1 MAIGI
6 DLSIK
11 CYYKKMKNTNE
22 VKAEI
27 KKYILEA
34 SLSDVKDV
42 DDDALIFENGL
53 LDSMGLLF
61 LIEFLGEAFQV
72 EVSDDE
78 LNPKNFESINNIVS
92 FVSNK
97 LSVKV

>member
-1 MAIGI
+1 
-6 DLSIK
+6 
-11 CYYKKMKNTNE
+11 MKNINE

-34 SLSDVKDV
+34 SLSDVKDI

>member
-1 MAIGI
+1 M
-6 DLSIK
+6 DLKTK
-11 CYYKKMKNTNE
+11 CYMLMKNSN
-22 VKAEI
+22 EI
-27 KKYILEA
+27 KADIKHYILEA
-34 SLSDVKDV
+34 SLSDVKNIEN
-42 DDDALIFENGL
+42 DALIFENGL

-61 LIEFLGEAFQV
+61 LIEFLGETFQV

>member
-1 MAIGI
+1 
-6 DLSIK
+6 
-11 CYYKKMKNTNE
+11 MKSTND
-22 VKAEI
+22 VKTEI
-27 KKYILEA
+27 KKYIIEA

-42 DDDALIFENGL
+42 EDDALIFENGL

-61 LIEFLGEAFQV
+61 LIEFLGESFQV
-72 EVSDDE
+72 EVSDEE